1 MSMQADVF
9 IGKISKD
16 FNVKPG
22 FKGELQLADKIIYIA
37 CGFDG
42 KTTDFLKQSLGKTVA
57 LIGDLRFPQ
66 KDSKA
71 KLPILEVKN
80 HIKCDGLMIKRGRLT
95 RDAELAYTREGK
107 QYTKFSIAVQYGY
120 GDRKQT
126 DFINCQIWGNEK
138 EKNPAIALAENGT
151 KGREILVIGS
161 LQINEK
167 DDKTYCK
174 CSVRHYEFIGSKPST
189 KPAQSQEAP
198 INSQSDFMGI
208 NLDNINMDD
217 DIPF

>member
-1 MSMQADVF
+1 MQADVF

-95 RDAELAYTREGK
+95 RDAELAYTKDGK
-107 QYTKFSIAVQYGY
+107 QYAKFSIAAQYGY

-138 EKNPAIALAENGT
+138 EKNPAITLAENGN
-151 KGREILVIGS
+151 KGREIIVVGNLK
-161 LQINEK
+161 INEK
-167 DDKTYCK
+167 DDKTYYN
-174 CSVRHYEFIGSKPST
+174 CSVRHYEFIGSKPSP
-189 KPAQSQEAP
+189 KSGQSQEEA
-198 INSQSDFMGI
+198 INNQNGSKEIDLQDIEF
-208 NLDNINMDD
+208 DD